1 MGVGEDIRAAHEATQ
16 IERRLKSIAE
26 ASADRRIT
34 LVRQLHDHFVPR
46 LVPKFLPQVT
56 KLLSDDNPAVRH
68 QAVLL
73 LQHLFDLHPKGFAK
87 ASGPLAGLVQDT
99 RMDNR
104 TTALELLDKVARQ
117 EPKAVLPQLAKL
129 VERLDNPQP
138 GVQAPLLQLITD
150 LGRRAPTAVAAQ
162 LAKQLGSR
170 KPATVR
176 NALALL
182 EQVAEKQ
189 PAALARA
196 APRLVKLL
204 GHRNSA
210 IQKQAGLM
218 LISAGAAGVAA
229 VPRLLLRP
237 LTARKVDPELRLHA
251 ILTAQPLAERDPG
264 LFAPAVRHLAHD
276 LGHQRWEIREQ
287 AALLLG
293 IMGRKKMSLIKDA
306 VPSLVHALNDGDDLV
321 RTAAAKAMEEIKVSS
336 LDYDALQK
344 ASAALESA
352 RGVLHSAQN
361 FGVATG
367 QADKLLAD
375 AEKAYGRG
383 DYPKCMDYST
393 RAEDIA
399 ARAEKESDRVKA
411 ALTRAESTIQSVS
424 HKGVSIA
431 AAEALLAEAEK
442 LLEKQRYK
450 EAHEKAEQA
459 LLLSQQQAVESRPD
473 IVLRGRVESP
483 LVPDDWSVLS
493 LELENIGGAVA
504 RQITLD
510 FGDSFATRGQTLLH
524 GMEATEK
531 RTLEIEVYPKGKGLV
546 PLTVDVV
553 YHSFEGANFHQQ
565 KQDIVEV
572 NDSTE
577 FESRELFASAVGA
590 TVVPETQTSVVT
602 RHFHIDCDNCGARLP
617 SDFRICGKCG
627 VRLRERVERSDTGY
641 HCLECNSPLS
651 LNQKFCGGC
660 GSATPAKPEAPTSC
674 RQCGGALEAGQKF
687 CGGCGAPVILT

>member
-1 MGVGEDIRAAHEATQ
+1 V
-16 IERRLKSIAE
+16 
-26 ASADRRIT
+26 
-34 LVRQLHDHFVPR
+34 
-46 LVPKFLPQVT
+46 
-56 KLLSDDNPAVRH
+56 
-68 QAVLL
+68 
-73 LQHLFDLHPKGFAK
+73 
-87 ASGPLAGLVQDT
+87 
-99 RMDNR
+99 
-104 TTALELLDKVARQ
+104 
-117 EPKAVLPQLAKL
+117 
-129 VERLDNPQP
+129 
-138 GVQAPLLQLITD
+138 
-150 LGRRAPTAVAAQ
+150 
-162 LAKQLGSR
+162 
-170 KPATVR
+170 
-176 NALALL
+176 LALL

-204 GHRNSA
+204 GHRDSA
-210 IQKQAGLM
+210 IQEQAGQI
-218 LISAGAAGVAA
+218 LILVGAAGVAA

-237 LTARKVDPELRLHA
+237 LTARKTDPELKLHA
-251 ILTAQPLAERDPG
+251 ILTAQPLAERDPKQ
-264 LFAPAVRHLAHD
+264 FAPAVRHLAHD

-293 IMGRKKMSLIKDA
+293 IMGRKKMGLIKDA
-306 VPSLVHALNDGDDLV
+306 VPSLVHALNDGDELV

-361 FGVATG
+361 FGVVTG

-375 AEKAYGRG
+375 AEKAYARG

-399 ARAEKESDRVKA
+399 ARAEKDSDRAKA

-442 LLEKQRYK
+442 LLQKQRYK

-459 LLLSQQQAVESRPD
+459 VLLSQQQAVESRPD

-483 LVPDDWSVLS
+483 LVPDGWSTLS

-531 RTLEIEVYPKGKGLV
+531 RTLEIEIYPKGKGLV

-565 KQDIVEV
+565 KQDIIEV
-572 NDSTE
+572 GDATE

-590 TVVPETQTSVVT
+590 TVVPKTQTSIVT
-602 RHFHIDCDNCGARLP
+602 RRFHIDCSNCGARLP

-627 VRLRERVERSDTGY
+627 VRLRKRVERSETGY

-660 GSATPAKPEAPTSC
+660 GAAAPAKPGAPTIC
-674 RQCGGALEAGQKF
+674 PQCDGALEAGQKF
-687 CGGCGAPVILT
+687 CGGCGAPIILA